1 MSTVSSQ
8 KSNKNRKDNDE
19 SVMRWTINKNMKFY
33 NCNMT
38 IWWTHWSN
46 RIMKYTSFYLLNRL
60 KNMIYLILPAKQ
72 IKKHDWICSPNAA
85 KSPTWSRSLTTWC
98 WPNPY
103 ITPHM
108 TVKALHPTPANEATD
123 QTCHHLILSMKKDKD
138 VMMGQNT
145 TTLLIHWFLQEYNMK
160 MTMFGNQLQQ
170 AKQQVN
176 DSIHA
181 TLQDTIEKHTG

>member
-1 MSTVSSQ
+1 
-8 KSNKNRKDNDE
+8 
-19 SVMRWTINKNMKFY
+19 
-33 NCNMT
+33 
-38 IWWTHWSN
+38 
-46 RIMKYTSFYLLNRL
+46 
-60 KNMIYLILPAKQ
+60 
-72 IKKHDWICSPNAA
+72 
-85 KSPTWSRSLTTWC
+85 
-98 WPNPY
+98 
-103 ITPHM
+103 M